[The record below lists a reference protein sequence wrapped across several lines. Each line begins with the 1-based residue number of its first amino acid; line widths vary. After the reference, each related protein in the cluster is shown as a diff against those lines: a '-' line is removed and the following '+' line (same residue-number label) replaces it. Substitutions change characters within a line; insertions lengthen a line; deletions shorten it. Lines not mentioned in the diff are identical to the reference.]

1 MTVTVQVGYCSKWNL
16 GVVKESVERKGEVT
30 LSSKYGIWT
39 VRKVKYEYIANSNI
53 LSLKT
58 KPQRIRVQL
67 DYERGEVSFY
77 DPSDMSHLYTY
88 KDTFKEK
95 MFPYF
100 SPDTDNSD
108 ISLQICPLKL
118 SVKKL

>member
-1 MTVTVQVGYCSKWNL
+1 MGDRSNWCLDVA
-16 GVVKESVERKGEVT
+16 KESVERKGKVILWPTDGLWTALKKEDKYNA
-30 LSSKYGIWT
+30 SS
-39 VRKVKYEYIANSNI
+39 EI

-88 KDTFKEK
+88 KDTFKEN